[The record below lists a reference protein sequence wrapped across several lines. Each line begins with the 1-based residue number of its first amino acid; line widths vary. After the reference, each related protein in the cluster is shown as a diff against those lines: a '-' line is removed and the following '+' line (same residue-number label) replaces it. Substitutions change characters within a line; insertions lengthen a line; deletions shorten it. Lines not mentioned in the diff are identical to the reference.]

1 MQLPT
6 PWLTNIPTHWK
17 TAQLGHVAKIS
28 TGSADVQGSF
38 EASGEYPFFVRS
50 HKIRKLDYFTHD
62 TEAVLRAGDG
72 NVGEIFHHYSVKFI
86 AHQRVYIIEPIPKL
100 SGRFLFYV
108 MKVFFK
114 ESLMGNTA
122 KSTVESLRRPILTGF
137 RIPLPPL
144 NEQVCIADEL
154 DRKLEEIDE
163 FIADQTRLQELLD
176 EHRISFIDD
185 VLNPY
190 WESTIALK
198 HLGTLS
204 SGITLGAK
212 YTEETE
218 TYPYLRVANVQAG
231 KLDLSEI
238 KEVSVPE
245 SVAKQNL
252 LQTEGGDWDKLGR
265 GALWN
270 GEITPML
277 HQNHVF
283 AFRCDPQKLLP
294 EFLVYCL
301 ESSLVRSYFET
312 TAKQSTNLA
321 TTNSTIV
328 KNCKIPSIKIET
340 QKLIIIEAKKF
351 LNEEF
356 NTSSEIKILEKSST
370 KRKES
375 IIAQYI

>member
-1 MQLPT
+1 MYFVEPDTSVLLPKYLYYWALQV
-6 PWLTNIPTHWK
+6 PFDYYSTN
-17 TAQLGHVAKIS
+17 TAVPSMTQADI
-28 TGSADVQGSF
+28 GS
-38 EASGEYPFFVRS
+38 
-50 HKIRKLDYFTHD
+50 
-62 TEAVLRAGDG
+62 
-72 NVGEIFHHYSVKFI
+72 
-86 AHQRVYIIEPIPKL
+86 EPI
-100 SGRFLFYV
+100 
-108 MKVFFK
+108 
-114 ESLMGNTA
+114 A
-122 KSTVESLRRPILTGF
+122 
-137 RIPLPPL
+137 LPPL
-144 NEQVCIADEL
+144 EVQQQITCEL
-154 DRKLEEIDE
+154 AKIDK

-252 LQTEGGDWDKLGR
+252 LRTGDVLMTEGGDRDKLGR
-265 GALWN
+265 GTLWN

-356 NTSSEIKILEKSST
+356 NTSSEIKILKKLLTE
-370 KRKES
+370 RKES